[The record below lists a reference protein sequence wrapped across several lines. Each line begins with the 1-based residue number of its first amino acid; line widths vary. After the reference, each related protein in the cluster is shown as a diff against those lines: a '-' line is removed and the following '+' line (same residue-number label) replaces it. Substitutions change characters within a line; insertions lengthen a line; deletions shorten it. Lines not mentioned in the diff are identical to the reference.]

1 MSKGEKAVDESVPG
15 IDGTEEPDDQVRRK
29 QLSGR
34 QNPGCPAPAP
44 RVVLYTSSHTLFR
57 QSSGEETQT
66 SWRLPG
72 GGQGWEQKEVCLF
85 LAVQYPSIHSHF
97 CPDPNLNSPRASRL
111 LPNQRAWGWEPSPGT
126 LRPPSPQLPR
136 GQA

>member
-1 MSKGEKAVDESVPG
+1 MGASEDCLHQSPPVSKGEKAVDESVPG
-15 IDGTEEPDDQVRRK
+15 IDGTEEPDDQGRRK

-72 GGQGWEQKEVCLF
+72 GGQGWEQKVCLF
-85 LAVQYPSIHSHF
+85 LAVQYP
-97 CPDPNLNSPRASRL
+97 
-111 LPNQRAWGWEPSPGT
+111 
-126 LRPPSPQLPR
+126 R
-136 GQA
+136 GPTPTSVQTPI